1 MLRIV
6 LELATLINELGEN
19 MKNLRKLGLSLTLM
33 SVLSVTAFAGETDT
47 PPCTPGETGT
57 PPCTSQAVTNDSVDP
72 NQLPSTQSSESLK
85 LIDLAEDVVWSLLL
99 F

>member
-1 MLRIV
+1 
-6 LELATLINELGEN
+6 
-19 MKNLRKLGLSLTLM
+19 MKNLKRLCLSFTLTTL
-33 SVLSVTAFAGETDT
+33 VFTIAFAGETPM
-47 PPCTPGETGT
+47 PPCVPGEVNA
-57 PPCTSQAVTNDSVDP
+57 PPCTSQSVTNDSVDP